1 MLNPMQII
9 GMMSNMKNPQQ
20 MVMNIAKQ
28 EPQMNIE
35 VIKNIKDEK
44 EEANN
49 VSGLCKQYGLFTNTN
64 EA

>member
-1 MLNPMQII
+1 MIYIVRTKKQVEELFANLPL
-9 GMMSNMKNPQQ
+9 KNL
-20 MVMNIAKQ
+20 V
-28 EPQMNIE
+28 ELQMNIE

-49 VSGLCKQYGLFTNTN
+49 VSGLYKQYGLFTNTN